1 MALSRNEIENVA
13 SHYAGQYD
21 VWERLADLEE
31 IVKRHGHDNFYIY
44 RRVCQIKNWLTLSE
58 NIKFTA
64 EILSRE
70 ENIFLRER
78 SNSCSLKVIKRT
90 KITAPLQSDYDDKI
104 MFTMIVCKSVLD
116 SFFLICILL
125 YKLLFSI
132 FNISVLT

>member
-104 MFTMIVCKSVLD
+104 MFTMILCK
-116 SFFLICILL
+116 
-125 YKLLFSI
+125 
-132 FNISVLT
+132 